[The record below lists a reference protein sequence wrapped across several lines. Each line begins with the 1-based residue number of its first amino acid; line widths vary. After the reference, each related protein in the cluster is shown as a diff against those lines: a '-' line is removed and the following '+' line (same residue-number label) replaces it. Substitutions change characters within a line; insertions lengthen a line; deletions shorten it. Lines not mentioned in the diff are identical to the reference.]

1 MSRKM
6 HYLVSCRTTLLFI
19 ALLAVL
25 KVAVATAPAAAS
37 PAAAS
42 PAAAS
47 DYSIAHYTSQN
58 GLPQNSAK
66 GVELDKDGFLWIGTE
81 AGLVRFDG
89 QRFKLYD
96 ADHYPLMKS
105 NRVKDLSLDTAGV
118 LSFYD
123 GALLTFDSR
132 GRMQQISDEAYLGR
146 IPRLQTDFLS
156 VQDYSLLFLSGTK
169 IRWSMILPELVAG
182 GQGNFWA
189 IQHRKCYFLV
199 KPGLLSCV
207 DADKRR
213 TTVRITGLP
222 PYLTSFAK
230 DEPRVQGLLE
240 HNGVLYYHTDK
251 AIYQLADA
259 GSNELKAILVLE
271 ADLSDVTCFRHY
283 PGLNMYVIG
292 TATHGVYI
300 LRRKQ
305 FEAHRHSNGYG
316 NFYPQV
322 PYGETGVLTAYGLL
336 YPGGSRLGFPFDV
349 GTFRG
354 VLRDSRGHYWLDR
367 VYMTSGTTYDV
378 MLVEM
383 DEKLREL
390 KQRFNRYGSS
400 CMRESPDGRI
410 WILTSGGR
418 RLAYVDGDSIRRLP
432 EHSSINYAARTFL
445 PAHNEHFWI
454 AGWQMMALLNVRT
467 GKQIHYKTLERYNIE
482 TLHLDRNKVLWVG
495 TTGKGFYAIKEGR
508 VMKLPLDKKASL
520 KDVHSFMED
529 HSGFMWMSTN
539 NGLFR
544 CKKSDLD
551 LFLEG
556 KTTDVYYQCF
566 KQESGFNTNEFNG
579 NCTPSAIVLGN
590 GKFSFPSIDG
600 LVQFYPDA
608 IKELLPVNKILVDK
622 LLVDGEHQYPNG
634 HSIDLQPNFKYIEV
648 EVASPFY
655 GNPANQYLEYRLIGL
670 DSVWHPLSEDNK
682 VLFNNLTHG
691 QYGLQFRKRAGF
703 GPGNIIMTSISLFVE
718 PFFYQTI
725 YFKLAALILA
735 VLLIYLVLKIRYAYL
750 LRHNKQLEQEV
761 ANRTFHLKN
770 ANRLKEKMLMMV
782 GHDLQSPLHFLGY
795 LSETNYEA
803 VQANQN
809 VKAGRISLEMKDTS
823 RKIYAFVNEFSLWA
837 RVQDEHFNLK
847 RTVFALSPMVGELEV
862 FYKEILLLHH
872 NTFEFTTEEEYELNT
887 NKDLLKAILRNLIEN
902 AHKHTRNGIIS
913 IHCYRDGDE
922 TCAVRVSDTGKG
934 MSPETL
940 KRINEL
946 IDRVGPV
953 TEFESGGRLG
963 YQFIIDFV
971 ARLNARLTID
981 SVEGKGTEVAVWGI
995 GLAHAENLAKKG
1007 IKYRK

>member
-1 MSRKM
+1 MA
-6 HYLVSCRTTLLFI
+6 C
-19 ALLAVL
+19 LAAF
-25 KVAVATAPAAAS
+25 KVAAAT
-37 PAAAS
+37 
-42 PAAAS
+42 S

-105 NRVKDLSLDTAGV
+105 NRVSDLALDTAGV
-118 LSFYD
+118 LCFRD
-123 GALLTFDSR
+123 GACLTFDSR
-132 GRMQQISDEAYLGR
+132 GRMQQISDEAYVGR
-146 IPRLQTDFLS
+146 VTRLRTGFLS
-156 VQDYSLLFLSGTK
+156 VQDYSLSFSSGGRL
-169 IRWSMILPELVAG
+169 RWSMILPELVVG

-189 IQHRKCYFLV
+189 IQDRKCYFLV

-213 TTVRITGLP
+213 TAVRITGLP
-222 PYLTSFAK
+222 PDLTFSAK
-230 DEPRVQGLLE
+230 GGPKAQGLLA
-240 HNGVLYYHTDK
+240 HDGLLYYHTDK
-251 AIYQLADA
+251 AIYQLTDT
-259 GSNELKAILVLE
+259 GRNELKATLILE
-271 ADLSDVTCFRHY
+271 ADLADITCFRHY
-283 PGLNMYVIG
+283 PALNRYVIG

-305 FEAHRHSNGYG
+305 FEAYRHSNGYG

-322 PYGETGVLTAYGLL
+322 PYGENGVLAAFGLL
-336 YPGGSRLGFPFDV
+336 YPDGSRLGFPFNV
-349 GTFRG
+349 GPFRG
-354 VLRDSRGHYWLDR
+354 VLKDSRGHYWLDR
-367 VYMTSGTTYDV
+367 VYMTSSTTYKV

-383 DEKLREL
+383 DEKLRPL
-390 KQRFNRYGSS
+390 KQRLNRYGSS
-400 CMRESPDGRI
+400 CIRESPDGRV

-418 RLAYVDGDSIRRLP
+418 RLAYVDGDSLRSLP
-432 EHSSINYAARTFL
+432 EHCSVKYAARTFL
-445 PAHNEHFWI
+445 PVDNEHFWI
-454 AGWQMMALLNVRT
+454 AGGQLLALLNLRT
-467 GKQIHYKTLERYNIE
+467 GKQIHYKTLEQHNIE
-482 TLHLDRNKVLWVG
+482 TLHLDRNNVLWAG

-508 VMKLPLDKKASL
+508 VIKLPLDKKASL

-579 NCTPSAIVLGN
+579 SCTPSAIVLGN

-608 IKELLPVNKILVDK
+608 IKELLPTSKIFVNK
-622 LLVDGEHQYPNG
+622 LLVDGKQQYSNG
-634 HSIDLQPNFKYIEV
+634 HSIELRPDFKYIEV

-655 GNPANQYLEYRLIGL
+655 GNPANQYLEYRLTGL
-670 DSVWHPLSEDNK
+670 DSIWHPLNEDNK
-682 VLFNNLTHG
+682 VVFNNLAHG
-691 QYGLQFRKRAGF
+691 QYGLQFRKTAGF
-703 GPGNIIMTSISLFVE
+703 GPGNTTTTSISLFVE

-725 YFKLAALILA
+725 YFKLAAIILIL
-735 VLLIYLVLKIRYAYL
+735 LLIYLVVKIRYAYL
-750 LRHNKQLEQEV
+750 LKQNKQLEQEV

-803 VQANQN
+803 VRANQN
-809 VKAGRISLEMKDTS
+809 AKAGRISLEMKDTS
-823 RKIYAFVNEFSLWA
+823 RKIYAFVNEFNLWA
-837 RVQDEHFNLK
+837 RVQDEHFQLK
-847 RTVFALSPMVGELEV
+847 RTVFSLSAMVGELEV
-862 FYKEILLLHH
+862 FYKEILQLHH
-872 NTFEFTTEEEYELNT
+872 NIFEFTTEEEYELNT
-887 NKDLLKAILRNLIEN
+887 NRDLLKAILRNLIEN
-902 AHKHTRNGIIS
+902 AHKHTHNGTIR

-922 TCAVRVSDTGKG
+922 TCAVRVADTGKG

-940 KRINEL
+940 KRINDL
-946 IDRVGPV
+946 IGKAGPV
-953 TEFESGGRLG
+953 IEFESGGRLG
-963 YQFIIDFV
+963 YQFIIDFA
-971 ARLNARLTID
+971 ARLNARLTIG
-981 SVEGKGTEVAVWGI
+981 SVEGEGTEITIWGI
-995 GLAHAENLAKKG
+995 GLAHADHVVKKG